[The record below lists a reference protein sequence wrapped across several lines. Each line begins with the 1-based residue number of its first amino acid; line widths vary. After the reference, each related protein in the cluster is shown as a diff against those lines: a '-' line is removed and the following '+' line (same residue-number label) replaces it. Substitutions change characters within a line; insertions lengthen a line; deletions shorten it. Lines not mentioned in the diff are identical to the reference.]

1 MGQVKN
7 TNIAAVR
14 LSHKLSTGFLTMI
27 KYRLICDQNHE
38 VEGWFQGS
46 AAFDEQ
52 AANGLLRCPLCDTDQ
67 VKRAL
72 MTPNLSSPKRRK
84 SIAPS
89 SVDQLSDT
97 QPATSVSASSV
108 STPPV
113 SSADGHAAAS
123 QRGPVMQDEQVQ
135 AFGTAL
141 AELRQLRQ
149 KIIKDCLDVGEN
161 FAEEARKI
169 HYGEAEPKGI
179 YGQTTQEEREELDN
193 EGIEIFDMPWV
204 PTDH

>member
-1 MGQVKN
+1 
-7 TNIAAVR
+7 
-14 LSHKLSTGFLTMI
+14 MI

-38 VEGWFQGS
+38 FEGWFQGS

-89 SVDQLSDT
+89 TVDQLSDT

-113 SSADGHAAAS
+113 SSTDGHAAAS
-123 QRGPVMQDEQVQ
+123 QSAPMMQDEQVH